1 MFSFHFKDY
10 RLSCVIHCSS
20 APPYFGIAAVECDFV
35 FSRFIH
41 QALLEDYILAIT
53 SLFFPKCKRVF
64 LRHQYIMWQSVS
76 CGTYSTPMVFS
87 GQFSFL
93 FFWSRPRFG
102 ILESQLPAKKSN
114 CHSNLNCTT
123 CSWEV
128 EETRWNEG
136 NPLDVSHCLFLDFT
150 MTFGTRLIFATPRI
164 YVVTS
169 FLRKLMKYHRRI
181 QLRLNRIRP
190 LKPSLARRIYDLP
203 KVYVLDTPPRLTVN
217 SLIPS
222 TCVHTACLFFSSCI
236 ETCMCR

>member
-1 MFSFHFKDY
+1 MTICQLRYLFYPHGFFGTVFFSSFFLISLQIWHIRKPTPREKIKLTFKFE
-10 RLSCVIHCSS
+10 LH
-20 APPYFGIAAVECDFV
+20 
-35 FSRFIH
+35 
-41 QALLEDYILAIT
+41 
-53 SLFFPKCKRVF
+53 
-64 LRHQYIMWQSVS
+64 
-76 CGTYSTPMVFS
+76 
-87 GQFSFL
+87 
-93 FFWSRPRFG
+93 
-102 ILESQLPAKKSN
+102 
-114 CHSNLNCTT
+114 NLQ
-123 CSWEV
+123 WEV

-136 NPLDVSHCLFLDFT
+136 NPMDVSHCLFLDFT

-222 TCVHTACLFFSSCI
+222 TCVHTACWFFPPCI
-236 ETCMCR
+236 ETWTYR